1 MADHEV
7 VDDAHGQRIP
17 LACTADPVHAGEP
30 GAAGSRQPPGL
41 RTTARVGLAHAF
53 TGRHG
58 GALPI
63 GGGYVAGFVVASPP
77 PPFSLSRD
85 PIWTPTNTVNRY
97 NLSMCQRYLE
107 SRRVMNRS
115 RRRQTGRRPLAETA
129 SHTAPRL
136 VVSRMDAVQESVTI
150 ATRNLELWQVRDCDW
165 GIWQVAVGS
174 RPSASRACVSPFYY
188 IYVSFFSSHRE
199 GLVFA

>member
-1 MADHEV
+1 MSWDLWSLPA
-7 VDDAHGQRIP
+7 P
-17 LACTADPVHAGEP
+17 L
-30 GAAGSRQPPGL
+30 
-41 RTTARVGLAHAF
+41 F
-53 TGRHG
+53 
-58 GALPI
+58 
-63 GGGYVAGFVVASPP
+63 
-77 PPFSLSRD
+77 FSLSRD
-85 PIWTPTNTVNRY
+85 PIWTPANTVNRY

-165 GIWQVAVGS
+165 GSWQLAVGS
-174 RPSASRACVSPFYY
+174 WQLAVGPQAASRACFSPFFAFMFL
-188 IYVSFFSSHRE
+188 FFSSDR
-199 GLVFA
+199 GALVFA